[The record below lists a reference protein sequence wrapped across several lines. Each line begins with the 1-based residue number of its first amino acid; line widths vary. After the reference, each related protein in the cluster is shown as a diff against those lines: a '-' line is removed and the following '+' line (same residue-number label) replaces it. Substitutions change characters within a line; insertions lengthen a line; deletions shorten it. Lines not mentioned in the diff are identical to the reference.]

1 MDPTR
6 AEDFLRFRSSKRSE
20 AAAAAAGVAAGA
32 GAGVSNSEGRRRSS
46 KKGRGDDGQ
55 PLQPDDHSALQN
67 ALSEQETP
75 SSSAAEGRQFAD
87 SLGSGSGLRLE
98 SAVAGESF
106 SDRPLQSNLTL
117 FVPERTNSMENKRV
131 SYALDYFGG
140 VASHLTLGSE
150 ESDLTF
156 SPATRKRSL
165 SDSNIDSK
173 LTYHSFFSKSASR
186 EFEFDKQDLLKIR
199 DRDKDRDR
207 DRDWNRAPR
216 PRATSIAADSSRK
229 GPPPSDRSNRAAT
242 GREEVA
248 GQGGH
253 GHGDGHGDGA
263 DLDIGLDL
271 HRQADALVAASMNT
285 AAASV
290 DRTKEGIGIGIG
302 IAAVM
307 SCHVLSCH
315 DAVSVSV
322 SVSVS
327 CVALHFFRAAG
338 RPGGPALLGR
348 GRGASTASRYRSYS
362 MRLLARTTDH
372 ALHPL
377 CSLVVPRGGRPTPA
391 RALQEERQ
399 PGRRPGDDLFS
410 PW

>member
-1 MDPTR
+1 M
-6 AEDFLRFRSSKRSE
+6 A
-20 AAAAAAGVAAGA
+20 AAGA
-32 GAGVSNSEGRRRSS
+32 GESSSGGRRRSS
-46 KKGRGDDGQ
+46 KKERGDDGQ

-87 SLGSGSGLRLE
+87 TLGSGSGLRLE

-199 DRDKDRDR
+199 DRDWDRDR
-207 DRDWNRAPR
+207 DRAWDRAPR

-242 GREEVA
+242 GREEVE
-248 GQGGH
+248 GQGRH
-253 GHGDGHGDGA
+253 GHGDGDRDGA

-271 HRQADALVAASMNT
+271 HRQADAVVAASMDP
-285 AAASV
+285 AAASE
-290 DRTKEGIGIGIG
+290 DRTEEGIEIGIVIG

-307 SCHVLSCH
+307 SCHVMSRCGLGLGLMCCSSFLQSGRAARRPLSPRTGPRRKHCEQVPLLFHAPSRSHYGPRTSPPPLSCG
-315 DAVSVSV
+315 SQKRSTYP
-322 SVSVS
+322 SPCPSR
-327 CVALHFFRAAG
+327 RASAW
-338 RPGGPALLGR
+338 A
-348 GRGASTASRYRSYS
+348 
-362 MRLLARTTDH
+362 TT
-372 ALHPL
+372 
-377 CSLVVPRGGRPTPA
+377 R
-391 RALQEERQ
+391 
-399 PGRRPGDDLFS
+399 
-410 PW
+410 